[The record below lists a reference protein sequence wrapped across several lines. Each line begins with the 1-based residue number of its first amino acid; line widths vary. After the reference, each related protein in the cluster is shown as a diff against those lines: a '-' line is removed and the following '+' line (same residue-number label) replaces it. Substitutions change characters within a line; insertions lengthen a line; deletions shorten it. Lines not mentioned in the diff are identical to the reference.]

1 MESGFH
7 IAPDR
12 SIRDPEEL
20 ETGWSVSDL
29 GIGVEAVWGPEG
41 DTGWRLAGGLFH
53 TPNGGAT
60 SYYVV
65 DDGETRTIR
74 GPDARLPWA

>member
-7 IAPDR
+7 IASDGR
-12 SIRDPEEL
+12 ICDPEGYP
-20 ETGWSVSDL
+20 TGWSVSKL
-29 GIGVEAVWGPEG
+29 ETGAEAVWGPEG

-53 TPNGGAT
+53 APNGAAT

-65 DDGETRTIR
+65 SEGDTRTIR
-74 GPDARLPWA
+74 GPDASLPWA